1 MEVVVHQPLAIDP
14 AYQLG
19 EDRPG
24 LLDVLN
30 GAGSTGR
37 ATHTAAA
44 AHTLLLLLRR
54 HQATAERARRVL
66 PLMLFAVFCAPVID
80 HIFTHEWF
88 AAVAA
93 TRSDLLAITFGVIG
107 RSFMQVE
114 TSAAD
119 GLMAGCTEEMFRVPG
134 GSERCDIAFPDGL
147 PALFADRW

>member
-1 MEVVVHQPLAIDP
+1 MEVVVHKPLAIDP

-24 LLDVLN
+24 LLDVLD

-44 AHTLLLLLRR
+44 GHALLLLWRR

-66 PLMLFAVFCAPVID
+66 LLMLFAVICAPVID

-88 AAVAA
+88 AAIGA
-93 TRSDLLAITFGVIG
+93 TTSDVLAITFGVIG

-114 TSAAD
+114 TSTAD
-119 GLMAGCTEEMFRVPG
+119 GLMAGCTEEMIRVPG
-134 GSERCDIAFPDGL
+134 SSECC
-147 PALFADRW
+147 